1 VCEEEQVPR
10 YSGLNP
16 AWASLAV
23 KSVGPA
29 GTCSSSSRR
38 QVFQDD
44 AGRMREATLTRAY
57 RTS

>member
-1 VCEEEQVPR
+1 VFEEEQVPR

-16 AWASLAV
+16 WASLAV